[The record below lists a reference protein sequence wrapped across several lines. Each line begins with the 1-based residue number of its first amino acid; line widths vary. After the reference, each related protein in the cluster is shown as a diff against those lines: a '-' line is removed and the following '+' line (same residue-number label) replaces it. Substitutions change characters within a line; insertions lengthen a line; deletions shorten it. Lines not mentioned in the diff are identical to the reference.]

1 MPTEAVRL
9 GAYDETEALEIP
21 LHWRNLIE
29 DKIDFY
35 KLLMSVDR
43 SANEIADS
51 QVAMTLI
58 FRFDLE

>member
-35 KLLMSVDR
+35 KLLLSVDR